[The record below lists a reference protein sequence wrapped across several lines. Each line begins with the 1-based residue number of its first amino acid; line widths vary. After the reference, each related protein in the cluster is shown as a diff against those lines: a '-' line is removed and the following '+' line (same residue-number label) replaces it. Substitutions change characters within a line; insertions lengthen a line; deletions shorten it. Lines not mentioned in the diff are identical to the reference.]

1 MNLLTTLAALSDS
14 SMCCGPTPG
23 GNASVS
29 AFAALMGT
37 MTALSSLLLMVQC
50 MTGIGAKPKFDPTKK
65 RK

>member
-14 SMCCGPTPG
+14 SQCCGPTPG
-23 GNASVS
+23 GNDSVS